1 MKKNTKNF
9 ASFCN
14 SCEDAKKRKT
24 IKIYISNEGLCG
36 RSIPISRADFEKAR
50 ANAKKSNTKPNKT
63 DNASN
68 TKPTNPPP
76 NNK

>member
-1 MKKNTKNF
+1 MNNNDKQP
-9 ASFCN
+9 
-14 SCEDAKKRKT
+14 
-24 IKIYISNEGLCG
+24 KIYISNEGLCG

-76 NNK
+76 NNN